1 MNEYSKGR
9 MKKYEL
15 SQQQIQELIDLAFK
29 ARKYAYAPYS
39 DFYVGAALLTKSGD
53 IYTGC
58 NIESCSF
65 SPTICAE
72 RVAVGKAVSEGA
84 REFIA
89 IAIVS
94 VPKDGSDDD
103 SEAAP
108 CGVCRQLLFEFGT
121 DTLVIGAKSKE
132 DYYVM
137 AISELLPKGFG
148 PIQLIKE

>member
-1 MNEYSKGR
+1 
-9 MKKYEL
+9 MKSHKL
-15 SQQQIQELIDLAFK
+15 SQQQIQELIDLAFE
-29 ARKYAYAPYS
+29 AREYAYAPYS
-39 DFYVGAALLTKSGD
+39 NFYVGAALLAKNGK

-72 RVAVGKAVSEGA
+72 RVAVGKAVSEGE
-84 REFIA
+84 REFVA

-94 VPKDGSDDD
+94 ASKDGSDED
-103 SEAAP
+103 SDAAP

-137 AISELLPKGFG
+137 TISDLLPKGFG
-148 PIQLIKE
+148 PMQLVAE

>member
-1 MNEYSKGR
+1 MENHD
-9 MKKYEL
+9 L
-15 SQQQIQELIDLAFK
+15 SQQRIKELIGLAFE
-29 ARKYAYAPYS
+29 AREYAYAPYS
-39 DFYVGAALLTKSGD
+39 CFYVGAALLTKSGK

-72 RVAVGKAVSEGA
+72 RVAIGKAVSEGEQ
-84 REFIA
+84 EFVA

-94 VPKDGSDDD
+94 APEEGSNEDN
-103 SEAAP
+103 EAAP

-137 AISELLPKGFG
+137 TISELLPRGFG
-148 PIQLIKE
+148 PKQLVKE